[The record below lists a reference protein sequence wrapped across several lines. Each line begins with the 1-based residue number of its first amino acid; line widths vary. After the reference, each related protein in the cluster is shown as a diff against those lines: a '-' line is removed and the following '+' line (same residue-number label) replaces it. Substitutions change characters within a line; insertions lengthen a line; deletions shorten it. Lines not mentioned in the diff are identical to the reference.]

1 MEGLIIGIY
10 DKKTEELLKLYK
22 EAEGF
27 FDYGFNKI
35 LFDEFYIN
43 GNRINYENE
52 YFAKRKCL
60 TVRAVHSIVCGDKN
74 GDTKLCKII
83 NAVCGEPVWALPA
96 HVGRDTKNPEK
107 VIDLFSAETAQTLS
121 EILYY
126 VSLDKSVKD
135 TIHSLLFDRIIT
147 PYENSVF
154 PWENA
159 NHNWAAVCGACVGM
173 VYIYEFPE
181 RFGKVKNR
189 ILKTMN
195 SFLSGYGNDGACLE
209 GLDYWNYGFGYFVY
223 FAELLRRFDGTDLFS
238 DSKVRAIAEFNQHM
252 FIGSGVCVSFSDS
265 SRAGGFNIGLAYF
278 LKKEYGDIKIPDTS
292 RKDLDNCYRFAPY
305 LRSFLWLDEGL
316 KNSEGD
322 MYGEK
327 YFSDAQWYINK
338 QKHFVFAAKGGN
350 NGEPHNH
357 NDIGSFIIA
366 SGNNQLITDFGA
378 GEYTRDYF
386 NDETRYDIFCVSS
399 KGHSVP
405 IVEEK
410 HQKNGGEYRAEV
422 LKSDNNTFKLDISG
436 AYDIIQLKSLIREFK
451 ISENKILLR
460 DVFEFSGT
468 EAAERLVS
476 LTEPEL
482 ANGDIKIENMTIHSK
497 NLPDIKKVT
506 VKNHEGYDE
515 TLYCIDYLVNSDVFE
530 CEFIF

>member
-1 MEGLIIGIY
+1 MGIY
-10 DKKTEELLKLYK
+10 EEKTEELLKLYK

-27 FDYGFNKI
+27 SDYEFNKA

-60 TVRAVHSIVCGDKN
+60 TVRAVHDIVCGN
-74 GDTKLCKII
+74 EGDTKLCKII
-83 NAVCGEPVWALPA
+83 NAVCDEPVWALPA
-96 HVGRDTKNPEK
+96 HIDRDTKKPEQ

-121 EILYY
+121 EIAHY
-126 VSLDKSVKD
+126 VSLDKSMKD

-147 PYENSVF
+147 PYENGVF
-154 PWENA
+154 PWESA

-189 ILKTMN
+189 ILKTMD

-238 DSKVRAIAEFNQHM
+238 DSKVKAIAEFNQHM
-252 FIGSGVCVSFSDS
+252 LVGRGACISFSDS
-265 SRAGGFNIGLAYF
+265 GRTGGFNIGLAHF
-278 LKKEYGDIKIPDTS
+278 LQKEYGDTKTSDTS
-292 RKDLDNCYRFAPY
+292 RRDLDNCYRFAPY

-316 KNSEGD
+316 KNSASD

-338 QKHFVFAAKGGN
+338 REKFAFCAKGGN

-357 NDIGSFIIA
+357 NDIGGFIIA
-366 SGNNQLITDFGA
+366 SGNEQLITDFGA

-405 IVEEK
+405 IVDGK
-410 HQKNGGEYRAEV
+410 YQKNGVEYRSEI
-422 LKSDNNTFKLDISG
+422 LKADNNTFKLDISG
-436 AYDIIQLKSLIREFK
+436 AYCLNQLKSLIREFK

-468 EAAERLVS
+468 EVIERLVS
-476 LTEPEL
+476 LIKPTVTH
-482 ANGDIKIENMTIHSK
+482 GDIKIGNMTIHSK
-497 NLPDIKKVT
+497 NLPHIKKVT
-506 VKNHEGYDE
+506 VKNHEGHDE
-515 TLYCIDYLVNSDVFE
+515 MLYCIDYAVNSDVFE